1 MRYMEILDII
11 RNAIQITGH
20 HPFLFIGSGISK
32 RYLNTEKWD
41 ELLKVFCTEFSGNDF
56 QYNVYENEIDTK
68 DYYGL
73 QPAIASL
80 LEKDYNRAVLTDEQ
94 YHDFRLTH
102 KQELLNNVS
111 ALKIAISVHL
121 SNPVFP
127 KDNPE
132 LELLKKLAK
141 RSISGI
147 ITTNYDTLLETLF
160 PNFDTY
166 IGQEELLFSNI
177 TGIGEIYKI
186 HGSVTDA
193 RSLVLTSKDYENFEK
208 KASYLIAKLL
218 TIFLEYPI
226 IFLGYSLNDRNIRN
240 IFETISDCLSQGKLD
255 KLKDRLIFVEY
266 SDSESISE
274 FSMQFKNENHVK
286 MNRIS
291 TCDFAKIY
299 ESILSIKSKYSP
311 AILRYLRRD
320 IYELA
325 NSSKPTEGI
334 VATGFENLDTLSAAD
349 QFILGVGIGKNGHM
363 IKAEQL
369 YEDLVFDNQHFNPDL
384 VVDEYL
390 PELLKNNSGG
400 LPMYKYLKYYQGQ
413 TFERVQNNI
422 LKYTD
427 IDKFLNE
434 QLRRQKSTYR
444 KTYGPLSVSKII
456 ELEGFDS
463 AYRKLI
469 FLNENEIDCAEL
481 LDYLQEFLKNNAQKL
496 LHGNSELKRLIR
508 MYDLVKY
515 K

>member
-1 MRYMEILDII
+1 MEILDII

-111 ALKIAISVHL
+111 ALKIAISEHL
-121 SNPVFP
+121 SNPFFP

-311 AILRYLRRD
+311 AVLRYLRRD

-334 VATGFENLDTLSAAD
+334 VATGFENLDTLNAAD

-444 KTYGPLSVSKII
+444 KTYGPLSISKII

-481 LDYLQEFLKNNAQKL
+481 LDYLQELLKNNAQKL

>member
-1 MRYMEILDII
+1 MEILDII

-111 ALKIAISVHL
+111 ALKIAISEHL

-311 AILRYLRRD
+311 AVLRYLRRD

-334 VATGFENLDTLSAAD
+334 VATGFENLDTLNAAD

-444 KTYGPLSVSKII
+444 KTYGPLSISKII

-481 LDYLQEFLKNNAQKL
+481 LNYLQELLKNNAQKL
-496 LHGNSELKRLIR
+496 LHCNSELKRLIR

>member
-1 MRYMEILDII
+1 MEILDII

-111 ALKIAISVHL
+111 ALKIAISEHL

-311 AILRYLRRD
+311 AVLRYLRRD

-334 VATGFENLDTLSAAD
+334 VATGFENLDTLNAAD

-481 LDYLQEFLKNNAQKL
+481 LDYLQELLKNNAQKL

>member
-1 MRYMEILDII
+1 MNILDII
-11 RNAIQITGH
+11 KNAIQITGH

-41 ELLKVFCTEFSGNDF
+41 ELLKVLCTEFSGNDF

-94 YHDFRLTH
+94 YKDFRSNH
-102 KQELLNNVS
+102 KKDLLNNVS
-111 ALKIAISVHL
+111 ALKIAISEHL
-121 SNPVFP
+121 SNPVLP
-127 KDNPE
+127 NNNPE

-186 HGSVTDA
+186 HGSITDA
-193 RSLVLTSKDYENFEK
+193 KSLVLTSKDYENFEK

-240 IFETISDCLSQGKLD
+240 IFETISDCLSQEKLD
-255 KLKDRLIFVEY
+255 KLKNRLIFIEY
-266 SDSESISE
+266 SNLESISE
-274 FSMQFKNENHVK
+274 FSMQFENDHNVK

-291 TCDFAKIY
+291 TSDFSKIY
-299 ESILSIKSKYSP
+299 ESILSVKSKYSP
-311 AILRYLRRD
+311 TVLRYLRKD

-325 NSSKPTEGI
+325 NSSKPTERI
-334 VATGFENLDTLSAAD
+334 AATGFENLDEINQAD
-349 QFILGVGIGKNGHM
+349 QFILGIGIGRNGHM

-369 YEDLVFDNQHFNPDL
+369 YEDLVFDNQHFNPEL
-384 VVDEYL
+384 VIDEYL

-400 LPMYKYLKYYQGQ
+400 LPMYKYLKEYQGQ
-413 TFERVQNNI
+413 TFERVHNNI

-434 QLRRQKSTYR
+434 QLRKQKNTYR
-444 KTYGPLSVSKII
+444 KTYAPLDISKII
-456 ELEGFDS
+456 ELEGFDL

-469 FLNENEIDCAEL
+469 FLNENEIDCAKL
-481 LDYLQEFLKNNAQKL
+481 LSYLRKLLKNNAQKL